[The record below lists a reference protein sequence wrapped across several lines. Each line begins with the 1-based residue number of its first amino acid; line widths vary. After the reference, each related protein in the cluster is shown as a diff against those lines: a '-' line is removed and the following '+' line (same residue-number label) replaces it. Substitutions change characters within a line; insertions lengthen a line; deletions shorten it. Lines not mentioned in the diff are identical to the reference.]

1 MSVILEKD
9 YLDDNIKQRINTE
22 IINCDKINNNI
33 KTKQYNF
40 LYVLFWIGIKLK
52 DYGYNDKQIEKLI
65 TKISVKI
72 KLSADRWNEAYKF
85 TLKQIKKI

>member
-1 MSVILEKD
+1 MSIILEKD

-22 IINCDKINNNI
+22 IVNCNKISNNI

-65 TKISVKI
+65 TNISVKI
-72 KLSADRWNEAYKF
+72 KLSADRWEEAYKF